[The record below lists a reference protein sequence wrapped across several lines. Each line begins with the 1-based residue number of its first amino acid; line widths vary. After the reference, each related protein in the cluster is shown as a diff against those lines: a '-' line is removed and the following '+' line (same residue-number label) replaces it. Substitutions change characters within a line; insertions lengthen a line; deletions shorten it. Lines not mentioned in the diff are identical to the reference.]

1 MQKAPRFTLDH
12 DTQQKFYISFF
23 GCLSLTSKQP
33 KILQSIFFHLSHLQY
48 ICISIWIQ
56 VHLFNTKGDH
66 PFTYY
71 VRRVAE
77 IANLR
82 ELCLENFESW
92 AYSFVWILLWI
103 YFGAFL
109 ICWFFSAFYSRN
121 VEINKK
127 FNLLHIIFQ
136 LFARAHFS
144 IFFWII
150 NMIIM
155 VPFLSQVQDKKLS
168 IGLQARSTDLTIMN
182 TTLMVLNYIIGGI
195 TALFCYHSFHGE
207 SSFAARTPSLQFLTF
222 FSKAIITPLITSGDE
237 NRAGK
242 EVVLV
247 IFSVILTLVKL
258 GVLYKEFPY
267 YEFSTMKTI
276 ITWKSIAAW
285 ISIMNALILIFI
297 GDVLD
302 WDLNP
307 IIFLD
312 LIPLPI
318 LVKAA
323 ITIFKRIVETYQMKS
338 PFGLVNEGMV
348 YKKILAFRYG
358 QRDIQLSLQ
367 SQQKHNPT
375 DLKFLAKLSHHA
387 KICRDSS
394 CICDFLIK
402 RDKIGQQ
409 SIPDLQASLERY
421 FSERF
426 LEILANSLPNMKKN
440 DHVKLSLACI
450 LIDLDKGELLKGLGY
465 LFSIPEQQSSLFVKI
480 RRHILLRK
488 AQAKIDQNSDK
499 KIFGDFDMKKV
510 MSFYIEK
517 QQFTEKILSNCQKY
531 IDFWSFYNTPNFD
544 ILDFLYKSENLEIE
558 ADKIEKLWNS
568 NVTKYPEF
576 YSISIGL
583 YYLYLKLVR
592 GRPFTASK
600 IAKSFL
606 LLKRFNSDS
615 DKTQRGL
622 TQENLYA
629 HDTMILK
636 VTMSKE
642 KLGKVL
648 YVSNNILPV
657 LGFQSNELIEKNINR
672 IMPSSFREPHNQI
685 LEKYLL
691 HEKNK
696 KHQYVSTNSYILNKE
711 HYVVPC
717 SLYVTVTPFLQ
728 NELTFLGALRISQA
742 KTTDQI
748 IITEDGLI
756 DGTTEKVGRFL
767 RIPLTKSIHLTEI
780 CYYSQTHLQSTEN
793 KKIKWLSLVDRLTNE
808 SLTPKDML
816 SPSASP
822 QGRRRE
828 RFTTNIEYNAR
839 GPAKPNWCTLFM
851 IRRHFISEDELQE
864 EHIEYQAKLTTQT
877 ICDKKFYVMA
887 LKRSNNKIKSINVKA
902 LAKSKAIDDVLN
914 TSGVPD
920 EGPGSNRSVP
930 LASPLTITTSRNL
943 ITSVSPQKMKPLSMR
958 TTARNESSPTERGRF
973 LFDGTPSSP
982 DFQTH
987 AMSTFAFNHSPRKRS
1002 VEADIVGQT
1011 RGISMVMESV
1021 EEDSEDLDK
1030 NEGDPLGL
1038 EIFDKKEKQSL
1049 KYSAKAS
1056 STTSAG
1062 NELPKLEEAVYSVP
1076 QNKFERYSKI
1086 VGIFSSAV
1094 CLALLYLYVH
1104 NLQDNFTSIK
1114 GTTDMLNIASF
1125 RLNRLLE
1132 FKRGTSLMVLYR
1144 NGIIDNN
1151 RFAMY
1156 SVPFMINAIYVVGA
1170 EQKDLLSANTQLRQ
1184 YINGTQTKL
1193 QQEFFDN
1200 LVPMK
1205 LSNDNDDLMYL
1216 NTFDAANELIT
1227 RMAHVA
1233 TLYPYAFTTN
1243 NSDVDFIYNNI
1254 LDEMLLSSEDIYSIL
1269 VTDNNQ
1275 NITKTR
1281 NIGIALMI
1289 TVLVIGFV
1297 LFWFFTLRLRA
1308 SWKFRDDL
1316 LSIFLRLDENAINR
1330 NLYRV
1335 KNLVTS
1341 LTLSNIQ
1348 LNDFRTQ
1355 NFDTESRSRTK
1366 KELDVEAASQGLR
1379 MRLKKT
1385 SFKKHKTIVIKII
1398 VLKVIA
1404 LLMLIFP
1411 FAQILITM
1419 ENKSTMIKS
1428 NINTIIDVNNSL
1440 YEIVLIYVSL
1450 YDYIWTNG
1458 DMTLRTRPINSEWES
1473 IYTKRMNTADFL
1485 SNLLIQTQQD
1495 DTMSTEDKD
1504 YVTELIT
1511 GNLCEVLPPK
1521 VGQQLCTLVSTGF
1534 LTKGIHSISIYT
1546 LNILRRVKDTFD
1558 HSARTLADVK
1568 STLSLQGLIDVEISV
1583 WQWQYEAYLEIGR
1596 VYGRWTTSS
1605 IDETGDLLTSLMI
1618 FYIFWYLLAV
1628 SYYSYKLDEFIGKK
1642 TKSWKRLCRKI
1653 PLDVTV
1659 SVKQLKIYLFR
1670 ISGTAYRNLYL

>member
-1 MQKAPRFTLDH
+1 MQKVPRFTLDH

-56 VHLFNTKGDH
+56 VHLFSTTGDH

-82 ELCLENFESW
+82 EICSDNFESW

-109 ICWFFSAFYSRN
+109 ICWVFSAFYSRN

-155 VPFLSQVQDKKLS
+155 VPFLNQVQDKKLY
-168 IGLQARSTDLTIMN
+168 IGLQASSSELSAMN
-182 TTLMVLNYIIGGI
+182 AILMVLNYIIGGI

-237 NRAGK
+237 NREGK
-242 EVVLV
+242 EVVLI
-247 IFSVILTLVKL
+247 IFSVILALVKL

-267 YEFSTMKTI
+267 YEFFTMKI
-276 ITWKSIAAW
+276 VITWKSIAAW
-285 ISIMNALILIFI
+285 LSIMNALILIFI

-307 IIFLD
+307 IIFLN

-318 LVKAA
+318 IVKTA
-323 ITIFKRIVETYQMKS
+323 ISIFKKIVETYQMKS
-338 PFGLVNEGMV
+338 PFGLINEDMV
-348 YKKILAFRYG
+348 YKKILAFHHG

-367 SQQKHNPT
+367 SQQKHNLT
-375 DLKFLAKLSHHA
+375 DLKFYGKLHLHS
-387 KICRDSS
+387 KICKDPS
-394 CICDFLIK
+394 CICDALLK
-402 RDKIGQQ
+402 RDSIGQQ
-409 SIPDLQASLERY
+409 SIADLQASLEKY

-426 LEILANSLPNMKKN
+426 LEVLSNSLPNMKKN

-465 LFSIPEQQSSLFVKI
+465 LFSISEQQSSLFVKI
-480 RRHILLRK
+480 RRHVLLRK
-488 AQAKIDQNSDK
+488 AQAKIDQNSNK

-510 MSFYIEK
+510 MTFYIKK
-517 QQFTEKILSNCQKY
+517 QQFTDLVLSNSQKY

-544 ILDFLYKSENLEIE
+544 ILDLLHKSENLETE
-558 ADKIEKLWNS
+558 AEKIERFWNS
-568 NVTKYPEF
+568 SVTKYPEF
-576 YSISIGL
+576 YSTSIDL

-592 GRPFTASK
+592 NKPFTASK
-600 IAKSFL
+600 IAKKFL
-606 LLKRFNSDS
+606 LLKKISSDS
-615 DKTQRGL
+615 PGF
-622 TQENLYA
+622 TQENLYC

-648 YVSNNILPV
+648 YASSNIQYV
-657 LGFQSNELIEKNINR
+657 LGFQPSELIEKNINT

-696 KHQYVSTNSYILNKE
+696 KHQYVSINSYILNKK

-728 NELTFLGALRISQA
+728 NELTFLGALRISQ
-742 KTTDQI
+742 KTTTDQI

-756 DGTTEKVGRFL
+756 DGTTEKVGKFL
-767 RIPLTKSIHLTEI
+767 NIPLTKSVHLTEI

-808 SLTPKDML
+808 CLTPKDVF
-816 SPSASP
+816 SPSESP
-822 QGRRRE
+822 RGRGRE
-828 RFTTNIEYNAR
+828 RFTTKIDYNT
-839 GPAKPNWCTLFM
+839 GSLTKPNWGALFM
-851 IRRHFISEDELQE
+851 IRKHFLNEDELQE

-877 ICDKKFYVMA
+877 MNDRKFYVMS
-887 LKRSNNKIKSINVKA
+887 LKRANNKIKSINVKT
-902 LAKSKAIDDVLN
+902 LTKSKAIDDLLN
-914 TSGVPD
+914 SYEVPE
-920 EGPGSNRSVP
+920 EGTGSNNSHP
-930 LASPLTITTSRNL
+930 LVSPLTLTTSRHL
-943 ITSVSPQKMKPLSMR
+943 SPQKIKPPSIL
-958 TTARNESSPTERGRF
+958 TTARNETSRTERGKL
-973 LFDGTPSSP
+973 LFEGPSSSP
-982 DFQTH
+982 DYQPLAT
-987 AMSTFAFNHSPRKRS
+987 SIFAFNNNNGSPRRRTAAAETDHGLIGS
-1002 VEADIVGQT
+1002 AQT
-1011 RGISMVMESV
+1011 RGISMGMESV
-1021 EEDSEDLDK
+1021 EQEDTGDLY
-1030 NEGDPLGL
+1030 EGEPLGL
-1038 EIFDKKEKQSL
+1038 AIFDKKEKQSL
-1049 KYSAKAS
+1049 KYSGKAS

-1076 QNKFERYSKI
+1076 QNKFERYAKV
-1086 VGIFSSAV
+1086 VGVFSSAV
-1094 CLALLYLYVH
+1094 CLSLLYLYVF

-1114 GTTDMLNIASF
+1114 GNTDMLNIASF

-1132 FKRGTSLMVLYR
+1132 LKRGTSLMALFK
-1144 NGIIDNN
+1144 NGIIDND
-1151 RFAMY
+1151 RFL
-1156 SVPFMINAIYVVGA
+1156 VDGVQNFIRNVLYVISE
-1170 EQKDLLSANTQLRQ
+1170 EQKDLLLANNQLRK
-1184 YINGTQTKL
+1184 YINETETKL

-1205 LSNDNDDLMYL
+1205 LSNDNDDLIYL
-1216 NTFDAANELIT
+1216 NTFDAANELLT
-1227 RMAHVA
+1227 RMARVSKLA
-1233 TLYPYAFTTN
+1233 SSFTTGS
-1243 NSDVDFIYNNI
+1243 SDVDFIDNNV

-1269 VTDNNQ
+1269 VQDNNQ

-1281 NIGIALMI
+1281 NIGISLMI
-1289 TVLVIGFV
+1289 TVLMIGFV
-1297 LFWFFTLRLRA
+1297 LFWFFILRLRA
-1308 SWKFRDDL
+1308 SFKFRDDL
-1316 LSIFLRLDENAINR
+1316 LSIFLRLDENAINH
-1330 NLYRV
+1330 NVSRV
-1335 KNLVTS
+1335 KNLITS
-1341 LTLSNIQ
+1341 LTISNIQ

-1355 NFDTESRSRTK
+1355 NLDTEPRSKTK
-1366 KELDVEAASQGLR
+1366 KELDAEAASQGLR
-1379 MRLKKT
+1379 MRLKKA
-1385 SFKKHKTIVIKII
+1385 SFKKNHQIVIRIIILKI
-1398 VLKVIA
+1398 IA

-1419 ENKSTMIKS
+1419 ENKSTIIKS
-1428 NINTIIDVNNSL
+1428 NINTIIDVNNAL

-1450 YDYIWTNG
+1450 YGYIFTNG
-1458 DMTLRTRPINSEWES
+1458 DMTLRTRPIDSEWEAV
-1473 IYTKRMNTADFL
+1473 YTKRMSTADFF
-1485 SNLLIQTQQD
+1485 SNLLIKTQQD
-1495 DTMSTEDKD
+1495 ETMSEENKV
-1504 YVTELIT
+1504 YISELIN
-1511 GNLCEVLPPK
+1511 GNLCDVMPKK
-1521 VGQQLCTLVSTGF
+1521 VGQQLCTFVSQGF
-1534 LTKGIHSISIYT
+1534 LTKGIQSISIYT
-1546 LNILRRVKDTFD
+1546 LNVLRRVKDQYD
-1558 HSARTLADVK
+1558 NSARTTADVK
-1568 STLSLQGLIDVEISV
+1568 SAIGLKALVDVELSV

-1605 IDETGDLLTSLMI
+1605 IDETGDLLIHLMI

-1628 SYYSYKLDEFIGKK
+1628 SYYSYKVDVFIGNK
-1642 TKSWKRLCRKI
+1642 TKGWKRLCRKI
-1653 PLDVTV
+1653 PIDVTV

-1670 ISGTAYRNLYL
+1670 TSGTAYRNL